1 MQGLQ
6 VLITALTLLPSLS
19 LAVAPVPVPPNGKAI
34 GFISDLGQTYRK
46 PTGDWLTSTLCF
58 CHSPTRVTED
68 WRYEKAAIFQHEYY
82 NYHSN
87 ATFVLDYK
95 CLSRAR
101 IEGDQC
107 IRPNLDDNN
116 NGWYKE
122 NDNVVCKDFP
132 RTEEE
137 KIRQGHT
144 KRMTKRGNR
153 GPMDG
158 TRWTCLFDC
167 NLGPYAPE
175 TPQPASHRDHDKVC
189 FKVGHEYFGTT
200 EMDMT
205 FNFQRRD
212 SDHDGEQGRESY
224 GWFDVKDFCDAKC
237 KENFQMPMD
246 NNTKDKQTKGGSR
259 QYVYTAM
266 DDMCDHCK

>member
-6 VLITALTLLPSLS
+6 VLITALTLLPFPS
-19 LAVAPVPVPPNGKAI
+19 LAVVPVEVPPDGKAI
-34 GFISDLGQTYRK
+34 GFISDLGGRYPQ
-46 PTGDWLTSTLCF
+46 PTGDWLTSTLCY
-58 CHSPTRVTED
+58 CHSPIQVTED

-101 IEGDQC
+101 QQGDQC
-107 IRPNLDDNN
+107 VRPNLDSNN
-116 NGWYKE
+116 NNWYKE
-122 NDNVVCKDFP
+122 NPDTVCKDFP

-137 KIRQGHT
+137 KIRQGHSKRLT
-144 KRMTKRGNR
+144 KKGNR

-175 TPQPASHRDHDKVC
+175 TPQPASHRDHDKLC
-189 FKVGHEYFGTT
+189 LRVGHEYFGTR
-200 EMDMT
+200 EMEIK

-212 SDHDGEQGRESY
+212 SDKDGEQGRDSY
-224 GWFDVKDFCDAKC
+224 GWLDVNEYCEDMCQK
-237 KENFQMPMD
+237 NFQMPCD
-246 NNTKDKQTKGGSR
+246 TNTKDKQTNGGSR
-259 QYVYTAM
+259 QYVYTSM